1 MIEIKIDDL
10 EKVIK
15 EQLVNFNNEVFKK
28 SEDGLDA
35 AENIL
40 IENLKRRSPKKTG
53 KFAKGWTSKKRKYKQ
68 LRVVGNTTKTK
79 AGIPLI
85 NILEYD
91 KNRTQFVKNTFE
103 ASKPAMIKAFINKIQ
118 GGI

>member
-10 EKVIK
+10 EKAIK
-15 EQLVNFNNEVFKK
+15 EQLVNFSDEVFKK
-28 SEDGLDA
+28 SENGLDA

-40 IENLKRRSPKKTG
+40 IENLKRRSPSSSG
-53 KFAKGWTSKKRKYKQ
+53 KFKNGWTSKKRKYKQ
-68 LRVVGNTTKTK
+68 LRVIGNTTKTT

-91 KNRTQFVKNTFE
+91 KNNTAFVKNTFE
-103 ASKPAMIKAFINKIQ
+103 ASQPDMIRAFKNKI
-118 GGI
+118 GGF